1 MRYELQ
7 IALRYLRARR
17 REAFISVTTLFTAT
31 GVMIGVAALTIVIAV
46 MNGFEADLRERVLS
60 LTPQIQILNYETP
73 MTDYPAIE
81 VGANRIAGVEGSD
94 PFLVGQAMISSAHG
108 ISGVLIRGV
117 EPDNPVVIA
126 ELGRYVDRGALSSL
140 SRKYPAG
147 SSGSG
152 AAPIAAIAIGG
163 TLADKFKLKPGDTV
177 KLVAPILSGPDSELT
192 TKSASFEVGAIF
204 DSGVNYIDKG
214 IVFVNLPVA
223 QTFFGREGKVD
234 GVEVRLANLDDT
246 TRVTVALSR
255 AFPHP
260 YRVRNWIEFNQ
271 AASAGFAMLK
281 RVYSLVLL
289 LLIGVAAFNLVAT
302 LIMVVMEKRKD
313 IAVLITMG
321 ATQGGVRLIFVMKGL
336 IVGAAGTAAGLILG
350 GLGCFI
356 LARYH
361 FITIPRE
368 IYGISTLPIE
378 VAPLS
383 FAGVAA
389 ASLTLCLLASLYPAR
404 QASRELPT
412 AILRS

>member
-60 LTPQIQILNYETP
+60 LTPQIQILNYENP
-73 MTDYPAIE
+73 MTDYSAIE
-81 VGANRIAGVEGSD
+81 AGANQIAGVEGSD

-140 SRKYPAG
+140 SRKYPAD

-163 TLADKFKLKPGDTV
+163 ALADKCKLKPGDTV

-246 TRVTVALSR
+246 ARVTAALSR

-383 FAGVAA
+383 FVGVAA

>member
-17 REAFISVTTLFTAT
+17 TEAFISVTTLFTAA
-31 GVMIGVAALTIVIAV
+31 GVMIGVAALTIVISV

-60 LTPQIQILNYETP
+60 LTPHIQILNYGSAI
-73 MTDYPAIE
+73 TDYPAIE
-81 VGANRIAGVEGSD
+81 LRVDQIAGVTGSD
-94 PFLVGQAMISSAHG
+94 PFLVGQAMLSSTHG

-117 EPDNPVVIA
+117 EPANPVVTA
-126 ELGRYVDRGALSSL
+126 EMGKYVDRGELSNL
-140 SRKYPAG
+140 AKKYAAD

-152 AAPIAAIAIGG
+152 TAPIAAIAIGG
-163 TLADKFKLKPGDTV
+163 TLADKLKLKLGDAV
-177 KLVAPILSGPDSELT
+177 KLVAPILSGPNSELT

-204 DSGVNYIDKG
+204 DSGVNYIDKSM
-214 IVFVNLPVA
+214 VFVNLPVV

-234 GVEVRLANLDDT
+234 GVEVHLANLNDT
-246 TRVTVALSR
+246 ARVTAALSQ

-289 LLIGVAAFNLVAT
+289 LLVGVAAFNLVAT

-321 ATQGGVRLIFVMKGL
+321 ATQRGVWLIFVLKGL

-350 GLGCFI
+350 ALGCFL

-378 VAPLS
+378 IAPLS
-383 FAGVAA
+383 FAGVAL
-389 ASLTLCLLASLYPAR
+389 ASLALCLLASLYPAR

>member
-17 REAFISVTTLFTAT
+17 KEAFISVTTLFTAA
-31 GVMIGVAALTIVIAV
+31 GVMIGVAALTIVISV

-60 LTPQIQILNYETP
+60 LTPHIQILNYGGAI
-73 MTDYPAIE
+73 TDYPAIE
-81 VGANRIAGVEGSD
+81 ARAGQIAGVAGSD
-94 PFLVGQAMISSAHG
+94 PFLVGQAMVSSSHG

-117 EPDNPVVIA
+117 EPGNPAVVA
-126 ELGRYVDRGALSSL
+126 ELGRYVDRGELSNL
-140 SRKYPAG
+140 SRKYAPDSAG
-147 SSGSG
+147 AG
-152 AAPIAAIAIGG
+152 AAPTAAIAIGG
-163 TLADKFKLKPGDTV
+163 TLADKLKLKLGDTV

-192 TKSASFEVGAIF
+192 TKSASFEVGAVF
-204 DSGVNYIDKG
+204 DSGVSYIDKSM
-214 IVFVNLPVA
+214 VFVSLPVA

-234 GVEVRLANLDDT
+234 GIEVRLANLNDT
-246 TRVTVALSR
+246 ARVTAALSQ
-255 AFPHP
+255 AFPSP
-260 YRVRNWIEFNQ
+260 YRIRNWIEFNQ

-289 LLIGVAAFNLVAT
+289 LLVGVAAFNLVAT

-321 ATQGGVRLIFVMKGL
+321 ATQGGVRLIFVLKGL
-336 IVGAAGTAAGLILG
+336 IVGAAGTTAGLILG
-350 GLGCFI
+350 GLGCFL

-368 IYGISTLPIE
+368 IYGISTIPIE

-383 FAGVAA
+383 FVGVAL
-389 ASLTLCLLASLYPAR
+389 ASLVLCLLASLYPAR